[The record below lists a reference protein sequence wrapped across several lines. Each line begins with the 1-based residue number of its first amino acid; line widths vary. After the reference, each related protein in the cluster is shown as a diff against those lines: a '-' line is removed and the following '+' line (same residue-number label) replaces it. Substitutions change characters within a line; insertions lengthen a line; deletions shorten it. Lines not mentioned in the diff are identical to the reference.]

1 MALGFVLVDFHRW
14 DRFRVGAPEYGPGL
28 AVGGLTPGA
37 MERIRAEE
45 ERRKQQDLIV
55 VHSRVVQPERRYAQ
69 WAYNQ
74 QETELPVGA
83 GLTDEQWLQKLNQRA
98 ARWRQ

>member
-1 MALGFVLVDFHRW
+1 
-14 DRFRVGAPEYGPGL
+14 
-28 AVGGLTPGA
+28 
-37 MERIRAEE
+37 MERIREEE
-45 ERRKQQDLIV
+45 ERRKAQDLVV

-83 GLTDEQWLQKLNQRA
+83 ALTDEQWMRRLNERA
-98 ARWRQ
+98 ERWRNG